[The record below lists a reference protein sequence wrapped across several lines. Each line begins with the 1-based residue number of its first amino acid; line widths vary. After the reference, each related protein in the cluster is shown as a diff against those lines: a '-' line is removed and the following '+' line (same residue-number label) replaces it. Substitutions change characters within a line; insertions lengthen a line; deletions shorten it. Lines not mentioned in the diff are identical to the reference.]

1 MRARDATN
9 DRRRIFPS
17 LTIDPV
23 AKPGGAVCRTPSTA
37 PRRVGALTE
46 LSPRRLA
53 TATVTQ
59 SRLRS
64 HALTNVRV
72 RDNAY
77 GTYNACLG
85 VGQRASSYETAM
97 TPKFTPTIPP
107 LSARSSRRHG
117 AGATGRPGTARHK
130 RQSQRISEA
139 RRSRHGHSI
148 GMSIAEA
155 MQKFWKRLRVTD
167 RNDILRYKHVWY
179 VPTLEHLA
187 DDTRALSRD
196 PGANSG
202 GGEDGLTF
210 RIRKGEH
217 VAFRFEMLNSL
228 GAGNFGQVV
237 RCFDHKY
244 KREVALKLI
253 SPEETFASQ
262 ARVEVAVLKRV
273 EGGTSRI
280 VKMLEHLKF
289 RDRLCVVF
297 ELLHINLYEFL
308 EARAFAKLDIQH
320 VRHIAQQMVDA
331 LVYLKHMQVV
341 HCDIKPENI
350 LLEHPGSFDVK
361 LIDFGSA
368 CFQGKQVYTYIQSR
382 FYRAPEVM
390 LGIDY
395 GHPIDVWSLACVL
408 AELATGKTLFVG
420 DDEARQLSAI
430 TSRIGPPPRRILS
443 SAAHSDRRVDFHVCE
458 SSFARSRRDDKRS
471 DRTSSKHKTRS
482 KRTKVIDINDD
493 RFNAFLLRAL
503 HWNPSRRLTP
513 DAARRHS
520 FLQKRRAVAGE
531 AAVDDAAR
539 TGCELQTAR

>member
-1 MRARDATN
+1 M
-9 DRRRIFPS
+9 
-17 LTIDPV
+17 
-23 AKPGGAVCRTPSTA
+23 PSTA
-37 PRRVGALTE
+37 PRRVDALTE
-46 LSPRRLA
+46 LPPRRLA

-59 SRLRS
+59 TRLRS
-64 HALTNVRV
+64 HALANARV
-72 RDNAY
+72 TDDKY
-77 GTYNACLG
+77 GTCNGCFG
-85 VGQRASSYETAM
+85 VVQQTSSYETAM

-117 AGATGRPGTARHK
+117 AGATGRPGTARRK
-130 RQSQRISEA
+130 YQSQQTPETH
-139 RRSRHGHSI
+139 RSRHGDSI
-148 GMSIAEA
+148 GMSIVEA
-155 MQKFWKRLRVTD
+155 MQKFWKRLRVMD

-179 VPTLEHLA
+179 VPTLEHLS
-187 DDTRALSRD
+187 DDTQTLSHGS
-196 PGANSG
+196 GASSG
-202 GGEDGLTF
+202 DEDDAF

-217 VAFRFEMLNSL
+217 VAFRFEMFNSL

-253 SPEETFASQ
+253 SPDETFASQ
-262 ARVEVAVLKRV
+262 ARVEVSVLKRV
-273 EGGTSRI
+273 EGGSSRV
-280 VKMLEHLKF
+280 VKMFEHLKF
-289 RDRLCVVF
+289 RGRLCVVF

-320 VRHIAQQMVDA
+320 VRHIARQMVDA

-471 DRTSSKHKTRS
+471 DRTSSKHKPRS
-482 KRTKVIDINDD
+482 KRTKVIDIDDD

-520 FLQKRRAVAGE
+520 FLQKRQAVVGE
-531 AAVDDAAR
+531 AAVDDAVR
-539 TGCELQTAR
+539 TGRELQTTR